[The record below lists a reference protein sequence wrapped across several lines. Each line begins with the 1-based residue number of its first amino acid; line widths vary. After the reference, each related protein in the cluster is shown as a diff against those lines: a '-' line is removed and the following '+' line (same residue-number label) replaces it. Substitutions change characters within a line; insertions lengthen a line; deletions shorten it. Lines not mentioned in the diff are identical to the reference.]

1 MTGNFGGGAPDGAG
15 ADDSIESL
23 LGAYALDAV
32 SGDERLQVD
41 MLLERSPSARAE
53 LATMQVAVDA
63 LAAEAASAPPIGTWD
78 RLRDRLAE
86 TGAESGTGSA
96 PSVDALFPDGALS
109 IPPGVRSSD
118 RRTDEASDGG
128 RDQASADAD
137 ADGALD
143 AARDE
148 MVDVR
153 REPTPVDELAQR
165 RSARSGAVAGDPGR
179 RATRV
184 GGVRGWAL
192 AAAAAAVVAVL
203 MLGGLVVRQGTRIDN
218 LSSEMA
224 SGGIERS
231 AQQALA
237 DPSSELVDLTGGD
250 LKVNVRAAVTE
261 DGTGYLFAED
271 LPELPAG
278 QTYQLWAA
286 HDDNVVSVGVLG
298 RRPMVSAFQ
307 TATDAKALAISVETE
322 GGVVTSDHDPVAVG
336 EFS

>member
-96 PSVDALFPDGALS
+96 PSVGALFPDGALS

-143 AARDE
+143 AAGRD
-148 MVDVR
+148 
-153 REPTPVDELAQR
+153 
-165 RSARSGAVAGDPGR
+165 GR
-179 RATRV
+179 R
-184 GGVRGWAL
+184 
-192 AAAAAAVVAVL
+192 
-203 MLGGLVVRQGTRIDN
+203 
-218 LSSEMA
+218 
-224 SGGIERS
+224 
-231 AQQALA
+231 QA
-237 DPSSELVDLTGGD
+237 
-250 LKVNVRAAVTE
+250 
-261 DGTGYLFAED
+261 
-271 LPELPAG
+271 
-278 QTYQLWAA
+278 
-286 HDDNVVSVGVLG
+286 
-298 RRPMVSAFQ
+298 
-307 TATDAKALAISVETE
+307 
-322 GGVVTSDHDPVAVG
+322 
-336 EFS
+336 

>member
-1 MTGNFGGGAPDGAG
+1 
-15 ADDSIESL
+15 
-23 LGAYALDAV
+23 
-32 SGDERLQVD
+32 
-41 MLLERSPSARAE
+41 
-53 LATMQVAVDA
+53 MQVAVDA

-128 RDQASADAD
+128 RDQVSAD

-179 RATRV
+179 RATF
-184 GGVRGWAL
+184 GL
-192 AAAAAAVVAVL
+192 AADAALLITVTVCRTTA
-203 MLGGLVVRQGTRIDN
+203 
-218 LSSEMA
+218 
-224 SGGIERS
+224 
-231 AQQALA
+231 
-237 DPSSELVDLTGGD
+237 PSSACAGRDSFALTGY
-250 LKVNVRAAVTE
+250 RFRYAPH
-261 DGTGYLFAED
+261 F
-271 LPELPAG
+271 
-278 QTYQLWAA
+278 
-286 HDDNVVSVGVLG
+286 
-298 RRPMVSAFQ
+298 
-307 TATDAKALAISVETE
+307 
-322 GGVVTSDHDPVAVG
+322 
-336 EFS
+336 